1 MIAERAHT
9 PYLRDA
15 GTWLAFGLVLHFAF
29 LQAALGAV
37 LPYLRRELDVGYTAG
52 SLHLTAFAVGSVF
65 AALASQRVQAVGG
78 RGAMVTL
85 GVGGMA
91 AGGLGLAVAPTLA
104 GTLAASLLMG
114 ATGVWTIV
122 GAHGS
127 LADEHGQR
135 RAVAIGEAGA
145 AGSLGALSVPL
156 VVAAGETTGVG
167 WRLAPVVGIALGGL
181 LAWRIRASGLREP
194 TSEHGHDVRR
204 SLPARGRL
212 ALFLVFS
219 VVCAEW
225 SVAFW
230 GATFADDQ
238 VGLSAAA
245 AVALSSAFFAAMLA
259 GRLVVSVI
267 ARRVSAE
274 RVLAGALILALLG
287 FPVLW
292 SAESAVTA
300 GAGLLL
306 VGLGIACLFPLA
318 AAITIAVTPG
328 ATTLATGRAFTA
340 ASAAVLSGPLV
351 LGQLADA
358 HGLRFA
364 FGLVPLF
371 LILAAAALAMLG
383 RVPRPSV
390 AFSQ

>member
-1 MIAERAHT
+1 VDRSSP
-9 PYLRDA
+9 PYLRGA

-37 LPYLRRELDVGYTAG
+37 LPYLRRELDIGYTAG
-52 SLHLTAFAVGSVF
+52 SLHLTAFALGSVL
-65 AALASQRVQAVGG
+65 AALASRRVQAVIG
-78 RGAMVTL
+78 RGGLVLA

-91 AGGLGLAVAPTLA
+91 AGVLGLAVAPTLA
-104 GTLAASLLMG
+104 ATLAASLLMG
-114 ATGVWTIV
+114 ATGTWTVV

-135 RAVAIGEAGA
+135 RAIALAEAGA
-145 AGSLGALSVPL
+145 AGSFGALSVPL
-156 VVAAGETTGVG
+156 VVAAGETTGLG
-167 WRLAPVVGIALGGL
+167 WRLAPAVGIAVGGL

-194 TSEHGHDVRR
+194 LAGHDRDGAG
-204 SLPARGRL
+204 SLPARGRV
-212 ALFLVFS
+212 ALMLVFS

-238 VGLSAAA
+238 VGLSAEA

-267 ARRVSAE
+267 ARRLPAE
-274 RVLAGALILALLG
+274 RLLAGALLLALIG
-287 FPVLW
+287 FPLLW
-292 SAESAVTA
+292 RAESALTA
-300 GAGLLL
+300 GAGLVL
-306 VGLGIACLFPLA
+306 VGLGIASLFPLA
-318 AAITIAVTPG
+318 AAVTIAVTPG
-328 ATTLATGRAFTA
+328 RTTLATGRAFAA
-340 ASAAVLSGPLV
+340 ASAAVLSGPLI
-351 LGQLADA
+351 LGQVADA

-371 LILAAAALAMLG
+371 LVLAAAALATLG
-383 RVPRPSV
+383 RLPAPRVV
-390 AFSQ
+390 A